1 MFELVFLG
9 TAAAVPSAERGLPA
23 LLVGHGPDRFL
34 VDCGEGT
41 QRQLLRAG
49 LGFRGLRHVL
59 LTHAHLD
66 HVMGLAGLIATRALW
81 GLSGAIEIIGSGET
95 VEFVQR
101 YLAVTV
107 GADANRLSLACGVTG
122 LGFVAA
128 GLAPRRFCGG
138 ASRHPEPRLPV
149 RGGSAPPLA
158 CRTARGIGRA
168 GRTSA
173 AGAGGRPPGD
183 ARRRQADRAG
193 DGSGT
198 RSCRRQARGCRR
210 RRGSSLL
217 DTAGPCCRRLGH
229 RGHVSQP
236 RQRARPFARAS
247 DRRGGSL
254 AGARGGGRRAV
265 ADPYIRS
272 ISARGHQRGSR
283 RHFSS
288 DSDRRRFRP
297 HLGRR
302 ALCFRK
308 DRHLSLLPPH
318 STAPCISRTLPA
330 ILPAEPAA
338 Q

>member
-81 GLSGAIEIIGSGET
+81 GLSGAIEIIGSAET
-95 VEFVQR
+95 VAFVQR

-107 GADANRLSLACGVTG
+107 GAEPESGYLLRAVVAG
-122 LGFVAA
+122 LGVVAA

-158 CRTARGIGRA
+158 CRTACGIGRA

-183 ARRRQADRAG
+183 AR
-193 DGSGT
+193 
-198 RSCRRQARGCRR
+198 
-210 RRGSSLL
+210 
-217 DTAGPCCRRLGH
+217 
-229 RGHVSQP
+229 
-236 RQRARPFARAS
+236 
-247 DRRGGSL
+247 
-254 AGARGGGRRAV
+254 
-265 ADPYIRS
+265 
-272 ISARGHQRGSR
+272 
-283 RHFSS
+283 
-288 DSDRRRFRP
+288 
-297 HLGRR
+297 
-302 ALCFRK
+302 
-308 DRHLSLLPPH
+308 
-318 STAPCISRTLPA
+318 
-330 ILPAEPAA
+330 
-338 Q
+338 